1 MNTRLPSRPVVVGVD
16 GSHAAVSAAVWAV
29 DEAVRHDVPLRLL
42 CVVDGDDDT
51 ESAAGDLAGAE
62 IAVRE
67 CVVAVEACRTP
78 VKIEV
83 EIRQGDPTAVLIE
96 ASTSALMLC
105 VGATGQ
111 EHTPGVS
118 LGARIGE
125 LTSAAHCPVAVIRP
139 DSSAFDGAGVV
150 AEIDDSCD
158 IAAVLEHGVA
168 EARGRHATLSIVA
181 TWQPRF
187 TDIHDTQARAAGN
200 RRTRAGLER
209 KLDWLRRKYPELT
222 IKMAAAQ
229 GSTTT
234 YLRRHAAS
242 VDLLVVGRTRRG
254 GLCDLIGSPGHA
266 TLTDT
271 MCSVLVCPPRA
282 AL

>member
-1 MNTRLPSRPVVVGVD
+1 MSTRRPSRPVVVGVD

-29 DEAVRHDVPLRLL
+29 DEAVRRDVPLRLT
-42 CVVDGDDDT
+42 CVVDGADDAG
-51 ESAAGDLAGAE
+51 SAARDLATAE

-67 CVVAVEACRTP
+67 CIVAIETDRTP

-96 ASTSALMLC
+96 ASRSAVMLC
-105 VGATGQ
+105 VGATGR
-111 EHTPGVS
+111 EHTPGAA
-118 LGARIGE
+118 LGAHIGE

-139 DSSAFDGAGVV
+139 DSSALDTSGVV

-168 EARGRHATLSIVA
+168 EARGRHATLSILS

-209 KLDWLRRKYPELT
+209 KLDWLRRKHPDLT

-234 YLRRHAAS
+234 YLHRHAAS
-242 VDLLVVGRTRRG
+242 VDLLIVGRTRRD
-254 GLCDLIGSPGHA
+254 GLCDLIGSAGHA
-266 TLTDT
+266 TLIDT
-271 MCSVLVCPPRA
+271 MCSVLVCPPRST
-282 AL
+282 L